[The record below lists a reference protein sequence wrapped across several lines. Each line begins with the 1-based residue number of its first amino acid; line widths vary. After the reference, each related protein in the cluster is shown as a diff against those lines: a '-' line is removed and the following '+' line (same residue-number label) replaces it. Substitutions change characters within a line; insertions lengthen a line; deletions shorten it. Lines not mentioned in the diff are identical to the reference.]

1 MEREERGSLGL
12 ADLGLWVDRADMRF
26 VDAPIGD
33 YSAPDGGFLSDWP
46 DLRDDIL
53 TRLAAGEKVFLH
65 CRAGLGRSGTI
76 TAALLIAGGMDPD
89 DAIEAVRAVRPGA
102 IETDGQVAWLRSPTV

>member
-1 MEREERGSLGL
+1 MEREERGGLGL
-12 ADLGLWVDRADMRF
+12 ADLDLWADQAGMRF
-26 VDAPIGD
+26 ADAPIGD
-33 YSAPDGGFLSDWP
+33 YTAPDGAFLSNWP

-53 TRLAAGEKVFLH
+53 TRLEAGEKVFLH

-76 TAALLIAGGMDPD
+76 TAALLIAGGMTPD

-102 IETDGQVAWLRSPTV
+102 IETEGQVAWLRSLTV